1 MIKKSTILI
10 LLTIFSINLNASNNV
25 KKLIGNM
32 FMVGFFGTNIDK
44 NSQIVKDIKD
54 YHLGGVILFD
64 RDPSNMEKAKN
75 IKNAKQVRNLT
86 LVLQQNSSYKLLIA
100 VDQEGGR
107 VQRLSPKNGFS
118 QKYNSASNI
127 VKKND
132 KYIKYEYSKMA
143 KELKSVGI
151 NFNLAPVVD
160 LAINPKNRVIVKLG
174 RSYGKTPLDVTKYST
189 IFIKEM
195 AKKGILTSLKHF
207 PGHGSSLGDTHKGF
221 VDITDTWQIKELKP
235 YQNLIEDGRVD
246 TIMMAHVINKK
257 IDPKYPSSLSKK
269 SVTNL
274 LRGKLLYEGVV
285 ISDDLQMRAI
295 SKHYSLRDTIKLS
308 INAGVDILLFGNQL
322 DPSKIVSVKILID
335 TAYEL
340 YKSKEISLSQIQM
353 SNQRIKRL
361 KDRISD

>member
-1 MIKKSTILI
+1 MIKKLTIVL
-10 LLTIFSINLNASNNV
+10 LLTCFSINLNASDDI

-32 FMVGFFGTNIDK
+32 FMVGFFGTSVDK
-44 NSQIVKDIKD
+44 NSQIIKDIKD

-64 RDPSNMEKAKN
+64 KDPSDRKKAKN
-75 IKNAKQVRNLT
+75 IKDKEQVKSLT
-86 LVLQQNSSYKLLIA
+86 LALQKYSNYKLLIA

-107 VQRLSPKNGFS
+107 VQRLSPRNGFS
-118 QKYNSASNI
+118 QKYKSASDI

-132 KYIKYEYSKMA
+132 KYIKSEYSKMA

-160 LAINPKNRVIVKLG
+160 LEINPNNRVIVKLK

-189 IFIKEM
+189 IFIQEM

-221 VDITDTWQIKELKP
+221 VDITNTWQKKELKP
-235 YQNLIEDGRVD
+235 YQNLIEDGIVD
-246 TIMMAHVINKK
+246 TIMVAHVMNKQ
-257 IDPKYPSSLSKK
+257 IDSKYPSSLSKK

-322 DPSKIVSVKILID
+322 DPTKIISVKTLID

-340 YKSKEISLSQIQM
+340 YQSKEISLAQIRM
-353 SNQRIKRL
+353 ANQRIDRL
-361 KDRISD
+361 KDKQL

>member
-1 MIKKSTILI
+1 VVKKLTILI
-10 LLTIFSINLNASNNV
+10 LLTVFSINLNASDDI

-32 FMVGFFGTNIDK
+32 FMVGFFGTSVDK

-64 RDPSNMEKAKN
+64 RDPSNRKKAKN

-86 LVLQQNSSYKLLIA
+86 LALQQNSDYKLLIA

-118 QKYNSASNI
+118 QKYKSPFNI
-127 VKKND
+127 VKKDD
-132 KYIKYEYSKMA
+132 KYIKSEYSKMA

-174 RSYGKTPLDVTKYST
+174 RSYGKTPSEVTKYST

-221 VDITDTWQIKELKP
+221 VDITETWQKKELEP
-235 YQNLIEDGRVD
+235 YKNLIEDGRVD
-246 TIMMAHVINKK
+246 TIMMAHVINKE
-257 IDPKYPSSLSKK
+257 IDAKYPSSLSKETV
-269 SVTNL
+269 SNL

-322 DPSKIVSVKILID
+322 DPTKIVSVKTLID

-340 YKSKEISLSQIQM
+340 YLSKEISLNQIKM
-353 SNQRIKRL
+353 ANQRLERL
-361 KDRISD
+361 KYRL

>member
-1 MIKKSTILI
+1 MVKKLTILI
-10 LLTIFSINLNASNNV
+10 LLTVFSINLNASDDI

-32 FMVGFFGTNIDK
+32 FMVGFFGTSVDK

-64 RDPSNMEKAKN
+64 RDPSNRKKAKN

-86 LVLQQNSSYKLLIA
+86 LALQQNSDYKLLIA

-118 QKYNSASNI
+118 QKYKSPFNI
-127 VKKND
+127 VKKDD
-132 KYIKYEYSKMA
+132 KYIKSEYSKMA

-174 RSYGKTPLDVTKYST
+174 RSYGKTPSDVTKYST

-207 PGHGSSLGDTHKGF
+207 PGHGSSLGDSHKGF
-221 VDITDTWQIKELKP
+221 VDITETWQKKELEP
-235 YQNLIEDGRVD
+235 YKNLIEDGRVD
-246 TIMMAHVINKK
+246 TIMMAHVINKE
-257 IDPKYPSSLSKK
+257 IDAKYPSSLSKETV
-269 SVTNL
+269 SNL

-322 DPSKIVSVKILID
+322 DPTKIVSVKTLID

-340 YKSKEISLSQIQM
+340 YLSKEISLNQIKM
-353 SNQRIKRL
+353 ANQRLERL
-361 KDRISD
+361 KYRL

>member
-1 MIKKSTILI
+1 VVKKLTILI
-10 LLTIFSINLNASNNV
+10 LLTVFSINLNASDDI

-32 FMVGFFGTNIDK
+32 FMVGFFGTSVDK

-64 RDPSNMEKAKN
+64 RDPSNRKKAKN

-86 LVLQQNSSYKLLIA
+86 LALQQNSDYKLLIA

-118 QKYNSASNI
+118 QKYKSPFNI
-127 VKKND
+127 VKKDD
-132 KYIKYEYSKMA
+132 KYIKSEYSKMA

-174 RSYGKTPLDVTKYST
+174 RSYGKTPSDVTKYST

-207 PGHGSSLGDTHKGF
+207 PGHGSSLGDSHKGF
-221 VDITDTWQIKELKP
+221 VDITETWQKKELEP
-235 YQNLIEDGRVD
+235 YKNLIEDGRVD
-246 TIMMAHVINKK
+246 TIMMAHVINKE
-257 IDPKYPSSLSKK
+257 IDAKYPSSLSKETV
-269 SVTNL
+269 SNL

-322 DPSKIVSVKILID
+322 DPTKIVSVKTLID

-340 YKSKEISLSQIQM
+340 YLSKEISLNQIKM
-353 SNQRIKRL
+353 ANQRLERL
-361 KDRISD
+361 KYRL